1 METSRPVVVK
11 RAPERLNLRQARI
24 FQKEVQPFFRAD
36 RPQIVFDM
44 AAVRHLDAAGVD
56 MLLQCMAEASR
67 RDGDLK
73 LASLSPQAAVVLE
86 LTRTDRL
93 FEIYETPTDA
103 VKSFSSFLPNA
114 IRQFYPGLG
123 TAPTAAWRNPLRGK
137 EGRNQQQGISNEEAA

>member
-11 RAPERLNLRQARI
+11 RVPERLNLRQSRQ
-24 FQKEVQPFFRAD
+24 FHEEVRAFFKVD

-44 AAVRHLDAAGVD
+44 SAVRHLDAGGVD
-56 MLLQCMAEASR
+56 MLLDCMTDASR

-93 FEIYETPTDA
+93 FEIYETATDA

-114 IRQFYPGLG
+114 VRQFYPGLG
-123 TAPTAAWRNPLRGK
+123 TAPTAAWRATLPSAESHNHHK
-137 EGRNQQQGISNEEAA
+137 ADSNEKAA

>member
-1 METSRPVVVK
+1 MDTSRPVVVK
-11 RAPERLNLRQARI
+11 RVPERLNLRQARQ
-24 FQKEVQPFFRAD
+24 FQQEVRPFFRAD

-44 AAVRHLDAAGVD
+44 AAVRQMDSAGVD
-56 MLLQCMAEASR
+56 MLLQCMTEASR

-73 LASLSPQAAVVLE
+73 LAALSPQAAVVLE

-114 IRQFYPGLG
+114 VRQFYPGLG
-123 TAPTAAWRNPLRGK
+123 TAPTAAWRERLHGHDAHNRQHDSG
-137 EGRNQQQGISNEEAA
+137 NEQAA

>member
-11 RAPERLNLRQARI
+11 RVPERLSMRQARQ
-24 FQKEVQPFFRAD
+24 FQQEVSPFFKVD

-44 AAVRHLDAAGVD
+44 SAVRHLDSGGVD
-56 MLLQCMAEASR
+56 MLLECMTDASR

-93 FEIYETPTDA
+93 FEIYETATDA

-114 IRQFYPGLG
+114 VRQFYPGLG
-123 TAPTAAWRNPLRGK
+123 TAPTAAWRAALPSAESYNRHRAK
-137 EGRNQQQGISNEEAA
+137 SNEKVA

>member
-11 RAPERLNLRQARI
+11 RVPERLNLRQARQ
-24 FQKEVQPFFRAD
+24 FQQEVRPFFRAD
-36 RPQIVFDM
+36 RPQVVFDM
-44 AAVRHLDAAGVD
+44 SAVKHLDSAGID

-73 LASLSPQAAVVLE
+73 LASLSAHAAVLLE

-93 FEIYETPTDA
+93 FEIYETATDA

-114 IRQFYPGLG
+114 VRQFYPGIG
-123 TAPTAAWRNPLRGK
+123 TAPTAAWRAALPQVNARHRQDGN
-137 EGRNQQQGISNEEAA
+137 GNEEAA

>member
-11 RAPERLNLRQARI
+11 RVPERLNLRQARQ
-24 FQKEVQPFFRAD
+24 FQQEVRAFFKAD

-44 AAVRHLDAAGVD
+44 AAVRHLDSAGVD
-56 MLLQCMAEASR
+56 MLLQCMTEAAR

-73 LASLSPQAAVVLE
+73 LAALSPHAAVVLE

-114 IRQFYPGLG
+114 VRQFYPGLG
-123 TAPTAAWRNPLRGK
+123 TAPTAAWRNALHRG
-137 EGRNQQQGISNEEAA
+137 GARSQQHDPRTEEAA

>member
-11 RAPERLNLRQARI
+11 RVPERLNMRQARL
-24 FQKEVQPFFRAD
+24 FQQEVRPFFKSD

-44 AAVRHLDAAGVD
+44 AAVRHLDAAGID
-56 MLLQCMAEASR
+56 MLLQCMAEAAR

-73 LASLSPQAAVVLE
+73 LASLSPHAAVVLE

-93 FEIYETPTDA
+93 FEIYETATDA

-114 IRQFYPGLG
+114 VRQFYPGLG
-123 TAPTAAWRNPLRGK
+123 TAPTVAWRAALPSPSGHD
-137 EGRNQQQGISNEEAA
+137 QQQDGNGEEAA

>member
-11 RAPERLNLRQARI
+11 RVPERLNLREARQ
-24 FQKEVQPFFRAD
+24 FQKEVRPFFKSD

-44 AAVRHLDAAGVD
+44 SAIKHLDTAGID
-56 MLLQCMAEASR
+56 MLLQCMAEASS

-73 LASLSPQAAVVLE
+73 LASLSPQACVVLE

-93 FEIYETPTDA
+93 FEIYETATDA

-114 IRQFYPGLG
+114 VRRFYPGLG
-123 TAPTAAWRNPLRGK
+123 TAPTAAWHAALPHVEARNLHDKDG
-137 EGRNQQQGISNEEAA
+137 NEQAA